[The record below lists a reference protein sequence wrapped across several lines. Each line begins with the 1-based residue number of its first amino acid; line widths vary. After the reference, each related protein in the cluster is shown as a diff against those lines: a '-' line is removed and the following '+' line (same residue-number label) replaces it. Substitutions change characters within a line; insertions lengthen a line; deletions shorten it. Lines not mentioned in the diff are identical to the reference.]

1 MLSKE
6 RVGIMNKLVL
16 YGSTSK
22 VDLNKKI
29 LDLGSAR

>member
-6 RVGIMNKLVL
+6 HVGIMNKLVL
-16 YGSTSK
+16 YGSTSE